1 MGVNVFL
8 SLLAAT
14 FLIAVA
20 VSAAIA
26 AAFHPAISRILKRIF
41 SDEIYHAWVRYLMFA
56 VFVVGISSGVR
67 IWDLEKYIDPGR
79 LPDSGQGP
87 LVLNA
92 DRWVLEVYRTIVGT
106 MQGLAWLLLVFF
118 IFAMLAYVM
127 VRFSE
132 ARGGSDRKPG
142 GTS

>member
-1 MGVNVFL
+1 MFL

-14 FLIAVA
+14 FLIAAA
-20 VSAAIA
+20 VSGAIA

-41 SDEIYHAWVRYLMFA
+41 SDEIYRAWVRYLMFA

-67 IWDLEKYIDPGR
+67 IWDLEKYIDLGR

-92 DRWVLEVYRTIVGT
+92 DRWVLEVYRTVIGT
-106 MQGLAWLLLVFF
+106 MQGLAWLLLIFF
-118 IFAMLAYVM
+118 IFTMLAYVM